1 MEEIKLKISNP
12 LKHIAETPQINQ
24 GRYSSAEK
32 QKIAGASKD
41 FESLLTNMMIKSMTS
56 SVDGFFGGSEGHG
69 GDMFD
74 TIFTSELSSYFTE
87 SGSFGI
93 AEQIYQ
99 KVTGE
104 KWDNSM
110 LSPNKKIDPAELKK
124 SVQKEMEKIEIKNS
138 QSDAISPSKTSLD
151 RVDKFKHI
159 IDEMSEKF
167 DVDPKLI
174 KSIILA
180 ESAGK
185 PNAVSKAKAKGL
197 MQLMDGTAK
206 EMGVNNSFDP
216 AKNIY
221 GGTKYLSRLL
231 RQYSGD
237 IKLSLAAYNAGPGN
251 VDKFNGIPPFTE
263 TKNYVNRVLGYYN
276 YLNG

>member
-1 MEEIKLKISNP
+1 
-12 LKHIAETPQINQ
+12 
-24 GRYSSAEK
+24 
-32 QKIAGASKD
+32 
-41 FESLLTNMMIKSMTS
+41 MMIKSMTS
-56 SVDGFFGGSEGHG
+56 SVEGFFGGEGHG

-74 TIFTSELSSYFTE
+74 TIFTSELSSHFTE

-93 AEQIYQ
+93 AEQIYR

-104 KWDNSM
+104 QWDSSLFEQNRKINP
-110 LSPNKKIDPAELKK
+110 LEIKRKENTSPG
-124 SVQKEMEKIEIKNS
+124 KIEINNQNGES
-138 QSDAISPSKTSLD
+138 ISPAKSSLE
-151 RVDKFKHI
+151 RVGKYENI
-159 IDEMSEKF
+159 IKEMSKQF
-167 DVDPKLI
+167 NIDPNLI
-174 KSIILA
+174 KSVILA

-185 PNAVSKAKAKGL
+185 ANAVSKANAKGL

-216 AKNIY
+216 GKNIY

-237 IKLSLAAYNAGPGN
+237 VELSLAAYNAGPGN
-251 VDKFNGIPPFTE
+251 VEKYNGIPPFSE
-263 TKNYVNRVLGYYN
+263 TKTYINRVLGYYK